1 MVTSRRTEKAIGNWM
16 WWRLNRDSF
25 QRDQE
30 EDDRGFDK
38 GSSMATLV
46 TMVLLIVGIVIA
58 FALAARG
65 AI

>member
-1 MVTSRRTEKAIGNWM
+1 MASRRTEKALGNWM

-25 QRDQE
+25 RRDQQ

-38 GSSMATLV
+38 GSGMAALV
-46 TMVLLIVGIVIA
+46 TIVLLIVGIVIA
-58 FALAARG
+58 FALTARD